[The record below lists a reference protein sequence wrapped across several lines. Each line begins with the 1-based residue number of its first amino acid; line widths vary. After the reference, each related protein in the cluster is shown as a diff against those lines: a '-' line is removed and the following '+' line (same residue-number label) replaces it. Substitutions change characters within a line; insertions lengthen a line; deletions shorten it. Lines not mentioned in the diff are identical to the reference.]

1 MLFHSVMNSDDEWI
15 SRKIREQQPK
25 EKFKNTMYERVKD
38 IAKELE
44 INIAKVGAKKNQH
57 GRDW

>member
-1 MLFHSVMNSDDEWI
+1 MMLFHGVMNSDDERI
-15 SRKIREQQPK
+15 SKKIIGQQQE
-25 EKFKNTMYERVKD
+25 EKFKNTMYERVKY

-44 INIAKVGAKKNQH
+44 IKKN